1 MTAYVNGQRRASWG
15 QEGTGQPGR
24 ERRPAGGLYAALDLG
39 TNNCRLLVA
48 RPARDGFRVVD
59 AFSRIVRLG
68 EGLGASGQLSAPAMA
83 RTIEALK
90 ICAGKIRRRGVTQL
104 RAVATEACRRATNC
118 EDFLDEVR
126 RETGIELE
134 IISQNEEAA
143 LAICGCAPLFDPGIP
158 DILLFD
164 IGGGSTEIC
173 WLKAQKDAGTGV
185 AAGEGAGTAPELSLY
200 AWLSVPIGVITLSE
214 RHGAERPGSSGDAA
228 AAYRAMEAEMAAAVA
243 VFEARHEVSRA
254 VAGGAVQML
263 GTSGTVTTL
272 AGVHQ
277 DLLRYD
283 RAAVDGSYL
292 EMATV
297 QAISARI
304 AAMSYAERAAHPCI
318 GRERADLVIAGC
330 AILSA
335 LCRLWPA
342 ERLRVADRGLRE
354 GMLYAMIH
362 GVSAPRGRWSPEAE
376 AAAPARPGE
385 AAAG

>member
-1 MTAYVNGQRRASWG
+1 
-15 QEGTGQPGR
+15 
-24 ERRPAGGLYAALDLG
+24 
-39 TNNCRLLVA
+39 
-48 RPARDGFRVVD
+48 
-59 AFSRIVRLG
+59 
-68 EGLGASGQLSAPAMA
+68 
-83 RTIEALK
+83 
-90 ICAGKIRRRGVTQL
+90 
-104 RAVATEACRRATNC
+104 
-118 EDFLDEVR
+118 
-126 RETGIELE
+126 
-134 IISQNEEAA
+134 
-143 LAICGCAPLFDPGIP
+143 
-158 DILLFD
+158 
-164 IGGGSTEIC
+164 
-173 WLKAQKDAGTGV
+173 
-185 AAGEGAGTAPELSLY
+185 
-200 AWLSVPIGVITLSE
+200 
-214 RHGAERPGSSGDAA
+214 
-228 AAYRAMEAEMAAAVA
+228 
-243 VFEARHEVSRA
+243 
-254 VAGGAVQML
+254 ML